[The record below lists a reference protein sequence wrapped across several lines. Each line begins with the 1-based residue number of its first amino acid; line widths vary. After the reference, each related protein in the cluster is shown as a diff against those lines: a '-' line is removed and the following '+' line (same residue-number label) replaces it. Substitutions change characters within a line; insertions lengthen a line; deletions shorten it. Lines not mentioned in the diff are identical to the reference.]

1 MSISYYDIG
10 YRAGEM
16 AYEILAEGAD
26 ITAMEIESAPEV
38 TKMYNAQICE
48 ELALPFRMTMSHRDR
63 IGWRSSQKWQNKN
76 DGRKER

>member
-1 MSISYYDIG
+1 MKGEVTPNCRQQCSGCGVATLSISYYDIG

-48 ELALPFRMTMSHRDR
+48 ELAL
-63 IGWRSSQKWQNKN
+63 RS
-76 DGRKER
+76 G